1 MGTLYLKGV
10 DSKLKADL
18 IQLAYEK
25 DMSVR
30 KMIEPILQAHV
41 NETRKMLNWRKSF
54 ERGDL

>member
-1 MGTLYLKGV
+1 MKGV

-41 NETRKMLNWRKSF
+41 NENRKMLNWRKSF